1 MSCERCGGLMVIEHF
16 CDLMKEESRT
26 GIDTIRCLNCGNF
39 EDTII
44 RTNRVISR
52 VPRHVEPHTVGT
64 RRPSASQPRSLERA
78 IQTEAVTA
86 ECPRGRTPRLPVGAP
101 SAQTRTLEPAHIEPP
116 TPIVQTQRRYA

>member
-64 RRPSASQPRSLERA
+64 RRYKRKLSQRSAREVVPL
-78 IQTEAVTA
+78 
-86 ECPRGRTPRLPVGAP
+86 GFL
-101 SAQTRTLEPAHIEPP
+101 
-116 TPIVQTQRRYA
+116 